1 MRAILLIGI
10 AAISAAAYATAMTA
24 ASPSAVLDA
33 RLKKLETELRCL
45 VCQNQT
51 LADSNADLAGDL
63 RREVRELALSGRN
76 DVEIRDYLVARYG
89 DFVLYDPPL
98 KRTTWLLWFGPFVL
112 LAGGGLLWWQVLSR
126 RQRAPAAA
134 PAPARCSTTSRPR
147 SHELA
152 GAGPVPQ
159 RRQATGW
166 RRSASTTRSSPD
178 FPRGTSGKIR
188 CLPIARARGRS
199 RRAPPPREAGR
210 AR

>member
-1 MRAILLIGI
+1 MRAFLLIGI

-63 RREVRELALSGRN
+63 RREVRELALDGKN
-76 DVEIRDYLVARYG
+76 DSEIRDYLVARYG

-98 KRTTWLLWFGPFVL
+98 KRTTWLLWFGPFAL

-134 PAPARCSTTSRPR
+134 PTRDPA
-147 SHELA
+147 A
-152 GAGPVPQ
+152 
-159 RRQATGW
+159 
-166 RRSASTTRSSPD
+166 D
-178 FPRGTSGKIR
+178 
-188 CLPIARARGRS
+188 ARAR
-199 RRAPPPREAGR
+199 ALLEDEPPA
-210 AR
+210 

>member
-1 MRAILLIGI
+1 MRAILLIGV

-24 ASPSAVLDA
+24 AQPSAALEA

-63 RREVRELALSGRN
+63 RREVRELALDGKN
-76 DVEIRDYLVARYG
+76 DSEIRDYLVARYG

-98 KRTTWLLWFGPFVL
+98 KRTTWLLWFGPFAL

-134 PAPARCSTTSRPR
+134 PTRDPA
-147 SHELA
+147 A
-152 GAGPVPQ
+152 
-159 RRQATGW
+159 
-166 RRSASTTRSSPD
+166 D
-178 FPRGTSGKIR
+178 
-188 CLPIARARGRS
+188 ARAR
-199 RRAPPPREAGR
+199 ALLEDEPPA
-210 AR
+210 